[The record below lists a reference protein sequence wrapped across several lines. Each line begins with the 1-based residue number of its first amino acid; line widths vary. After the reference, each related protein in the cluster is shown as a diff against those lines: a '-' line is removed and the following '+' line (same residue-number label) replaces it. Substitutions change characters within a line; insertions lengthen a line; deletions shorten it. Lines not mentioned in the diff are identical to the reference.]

1 MLIFIKISLLHFKC
15 IKFIFQTISA
25 LIRIYEIVLICDANR
40 QVLFKIYVYVHKRP

>member
-25 LIRIYEIVLICDANR
+25 LIRLYEIMFICDANR
-40 QVLFKIYVYVHKRP
+40 QAPAKNCASVHKCP